1 MGEQVCD
8 RRLTGSLYFLSHW
21 GNAGAMTCALSFTLG
36 AETCNGLGG
45 KHGNRVT

>member
-36 AETCNGLGG
+36 AETCNRLGG